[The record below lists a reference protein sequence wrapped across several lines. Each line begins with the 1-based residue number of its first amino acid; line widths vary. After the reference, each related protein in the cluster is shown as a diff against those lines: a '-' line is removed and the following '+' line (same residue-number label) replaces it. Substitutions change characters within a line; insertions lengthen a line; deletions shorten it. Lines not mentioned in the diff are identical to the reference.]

1 MDAPTTE
8 EMSQATDDGPS
19 PPHRGASYSVESALS
34 GIGSKKLDAP
44 RMAAAVCEVHPEYMD
59 NRLGEVVP
67 TLRDLDKGEEKG
79 PDAWIAEVDRLV
91 EPTAAQVID
100 TPMLMFGLALIDGG
114 VFRVLHN
121 AGLIDLLVEMLV
133 HAKQSSR
140 GRAGTGPA
148 AKQSSRGRVGTGPAE
163 SAAPASKSAKT
174 KRRAK

>member
-1 MDAPTTE
+1 MDALTTE

-67 TLRDLDKGEEKG
+67 TLRDLEKGEPKG
-79 PDAWIAEVDRLV
+79 ADAWIAEVDRLV
-91 EPTAAQVID
+91 EPRAAQVID
-100 TPMLMFGLALIDGG
+100 TPMLVFGLALLDGG

-121 AGLIDLLVEMLV
+121 ASLIDPLVETLV
-133 HAKQSSR
+133 HAKPSSD
-140 GRAGTGPA
+140 GQTGTG
-148 AKQSSRGRVGTGPAE
+148 SSE
-163 SAAPASKSAKT
+163 SAAPAGKSAKT